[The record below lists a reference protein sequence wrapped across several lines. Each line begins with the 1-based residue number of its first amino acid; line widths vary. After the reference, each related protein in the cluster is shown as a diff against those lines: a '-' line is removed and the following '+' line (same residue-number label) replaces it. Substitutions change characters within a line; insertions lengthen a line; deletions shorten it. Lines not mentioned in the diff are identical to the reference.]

1 MVFHT
6 GQDAR
11 NKKKTPVATWTSA
24 RSNFGTPKRST
35 AQSRSRPAQ
44 RDERWTGGR
53 FHRAMLS
60 FRARSSSSRR
70 SPDRNA
76 AQCRLQQPATAVHEG
91 TDRLAKHHT
100 TCAHGVVPW
109 RGPLRVGSGGGQG
122 LVARR
127 SAAQRS
133 APGRHAHARRRHQAW
148 ARGRDTCGSGVGA
161 PRTTGT
167 GRDAARAVMIRAS
180 APSLRASYETPAR
193 GTRHGSWSMEGSMPA

>member
-1 MVFHT
+1 
-6 GQDAR
+6 
-11 NKKKTPVATWTSA
+11 
-24 RSNFGTPKRST
+24 
-35 AQSRSRPAQ
+35 
-44 RDERWTGGR
+44 
-53 FHRAMLS
+53 MLS

-76 AQCRLQQPATAVHEG
+76 AVLQACNRRTRRH
-91 TDRLAKHHT
+91 RLAKHHT
-100 TCAHGVVPW
+100 TCAHGVVHW

-127 SAAQRS
+127 SAA
-133 APGRHAHARRRHQAW
+133 PGRHAHARRHQAW

-180 APSLRASYETPAR
+180 APSLRASYETPAS
-193 GTRHGSWSMEGSMPA
+193 GTRHGRQTVRAVVERGAGGIDAGVSNVAGGIRVLCLRA